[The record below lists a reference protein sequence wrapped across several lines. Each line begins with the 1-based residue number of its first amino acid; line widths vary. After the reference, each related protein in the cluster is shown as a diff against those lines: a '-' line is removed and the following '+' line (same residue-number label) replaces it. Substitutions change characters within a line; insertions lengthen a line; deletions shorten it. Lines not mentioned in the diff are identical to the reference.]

1 MKNLSE
7 KAFWDVRY
15 GLMIELNGKDRHK
28 GEVWSQVIKDRVR
41 DLL

>member
-28 GEVWSQVIKDRVR
+28 GEVWS
-41 DLL
+41 